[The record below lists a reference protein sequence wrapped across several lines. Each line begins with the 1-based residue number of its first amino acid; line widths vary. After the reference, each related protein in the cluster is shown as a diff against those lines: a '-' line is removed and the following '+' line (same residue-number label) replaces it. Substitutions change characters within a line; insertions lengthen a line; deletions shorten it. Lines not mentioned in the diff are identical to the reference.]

1 MGFGMR
7 VLCCPMLSL
16 GEAIISSLKIVERDY
31 DANGSE
37 NVAASA
43 ASHVHLAYPKLVDVV
58 ILSVGCQLNL
68 I

>member
-1 MGFGMR
+1 
-7 VLCCPMLSL
+7 L

-43 ASHVHLAYPKLVDVV
+43 ASHVHLAYPKLADVV